1 MMKQISKLSVRRL
14 FKKQTRGQK
23 KIVKKYMRHIFR
35 NSLSGESII
44 LITEPPQLPTG
55 NLNCGRNTSA
65 HT

>member
-44 LITEPPQLPTG
+44 LITEPPQLEI
-55 NLNCGRNTSA
+55 
-65 HT
+65 